1 MVHNVTHNKYLE
13 LRPNQIEAIPHIVMS
28 NSTAE
33 AARLADVS
41 RNTLHRWMRDPE
53 FREALEDVRREAAE
67 LARNQMGGLLVKAI
81 ATLSDVMDSPNDRAR
96 TDAAR
101 TAVYAILKAE
111 EYKNIEQSL
120 ERLDRAVAFEGERKS
135 LPFE

>member
-1 MVHNVTHNKYLE
+1 ME
-13 LRPNQIEAIPHIVMS
+13 LRPNQIEAIPHIITS

-33 AARLADVS
+33 AARTADVS
-41 RNTLHRWMRDPE
+41 RSTLHRWMRDPD
-53 FREALEDVRREAAE
+53 FRDALEDVRREAAE
-67 LARNQMGGLLVKAI
+67 LARNQMSGLLVKAI

-101 TAVYAILKAE
+101 TIVYAILKGE

-120 ERLDRAVAFEGERKS
+120 QRLDRAIAFEGERES
-135 LPFE
+135 IPFE

>member
-1 MVHNVTHNKYLE
+1 ME
-13 LRPNQIEAIPHIVMS
+13 LSPRQAAAIPHIITAR
-28 NSTAE
+28 STTE
-33 AARLADVS
+33 AAELADVN
-41 RNTLHRWMRDPE
+41 RTTLYRWMADPDFRD
-53 FREALEDVRREAAE
+53 ALEDVRREAAD
-67 LARNQMGGLLVKAI
+67 LARTQMSGLLVKAI

-120 ERLDRAVAFEGERKS
+120 ERLDRAIAFEGERKS

>member
-1 MVHNVTHNKYLE
+1 MTHNDTHNKYME
-13 LRPNQIEAIPHIVMS
+13 LSPSQAAAIPHIITS
-28 NSTAE
+28 RSTTE

-41 RNTLHRWMRDPE
+41 RSTLHRWMRDPD
-53 FREALEDVRREAAE
+53 FRDALEDVRREAAE
-67 LARNQMGGLLVKAI
+67 LARNQMGGLLLKAI
-81 ATLSDVMDSPNDRAR
+81 ATLSDVMDSPNDSAR

-101 TAVYAILKAE
+101 TTVYAFLKGE

>member
-1 MVHNVTHNKYLE
+1 ME
-13 LRPNQIEAIPHIVMS
+13 LSPRQAAAIPHIITS
-28 NSTAE
+28 RSTTE
-33 AARLADVS
+33 AAELADVS
-41 RNTLHRWMRDPE
+41 RKTLQRWMADPDFRD
-53 FREALEDVRREAAE
+53 ALEDARRQAAE
-67 LARNQMGGLLVKAI
+67 LARTQMGGLLLKAI
-81 ATLSDVMDSPNDRAR
+81 ATLSDVMDSPDDRAR

-101 TAVYAILKAE
+101 TTVYASLKAE

>member
-1 MVHNVTHNKYLE
+1 MTHNDTHNKYLE
-13 LRPNQIEAIPHIVMS
+13 LRPNQIEAIPHIITS

-41 RNTLHRWMRDPE
+41 RSTLHRWMRDPE
-53 FREALEDVRREAAE
+53 FRDALEDVRREAAE
-67 LARNQMGGLLVKAI
+67 LARNQMSGLLVKAI
-81 ATLSDVMDSPNDRAR
+81 ATLSDVMDSSNDRAR

-101 TAVYAILKAE
+101 TVVYAILKAE

-120 ERLDRAVAFEGERKS
+120 ERLDRAVAFEGERKF